1 MNMPDI
7 NIIKNLRI
15 DIKKA
20 FDKGDID
27 KLYTKMYQLADE
39 NAVAD
44 LRRYSAMK
52 KAELLHKVNKG
63 DDPATESL
71 KLVKQLHDY
80 RSKRFKFHLDSMF
93 RLLELYVQSKT
104 ESTS

>member
-1 MNMPDI
+1 MSMPDI
-7 NIIKNLRI
+7 NIIKNLTI

-27 KLYTKMYQLADE
+27 KLYTKIYQVADE

-52 KAELLHKVNKG
+52 RAELLQRINRG
-63 DDPATESL
+63 DAPETL
-71 KLVKQLHDY
+71 KFVKQLQNY
-80 RSKRFKFHLDSMF
+80 RNKRFKFHLDHMF
-93 RLLELYVQSKT
+93 RLLELYVKSKT
-104 ESTS
+104 ADL

>member
-1 MNMPDI
+1 MPDI

-39 NAVAD
+39 NAVSD

-52 KAELLHKVNKG
+52 QAELLHRVNKG
-63 DDPATESL
+63 DEPATESL
-71 KLVKQLHDY
+71 KFVKQLHDY
-80 RSKRFKFHLDSMF
+80 RNKRFKFHLDSMF
-93 RLLELYVQSKT
+93 RLLELYIKSKAADK
-104 ESTS
+104 SA